1 MLGLQ
6 ARTKAENKM
15 AFDLSTYNLAELKGL
30 QFDVAQE
37 LKQRERQELGQARER
52 ILAIARE
59 TGVAVDE
66 LIEEEGKGKKRK
78 G

>member
-1 MLGLQ
+1 
-6 ARTKAENKM
+6 M

-37 LKQRERQELGQARER
+37 LKQRERQELGKAREQ

-59 TGVAVDE
+59 TGVAVGA
-66 LIEEEGKGKKRK
+66 LIEEEGKGRKRK
-78 G
+78 R

>member
-1 MLGLQ
+1 
-6 ARTKAENKM
+6 M

-37 LKQRERQELGQARER
+37 IKKRERQELGKARER

-66 LIEEEGKGKKRK
+66 LLEEEGRGRKRK
-78 G
+78 GASSPRS

>member
-1 MLGLQ
+1 
-6 ARTKAENKM
+6 M

-37 LKQRERQELGQARER
+37 IRKRERQELGKARER

-66 LIEEEGKGKKRK
+66 LLEEEGKGRKRK
-78 G
+78 GASNPRS